1 MAKKSSAVDANVQHV
16 VAVRMRVI
24 GVGNLQLTLSDLDD
38 ITSYNMVP
46 LVMAAANNIEP
57 NRLANFQS
65 QRVRLTGQVTEVD
78 EYFSISKIIIYAK
91 AIAMEYPG

>member
-1 MAKKSSAVDANVQHV
+1 MAKKAAAIDANIQHV
-16 VAVRMRVI
+16 VAVRMRVV
-24 GVGNLQLTLSDLDD
+24 GVGSLQLTLSDLDD
-38 ITSYNMVP
+38 ISSYTMVP
-46 LVMAAANNIEP
+46 ITMAAVNNIEP

-91 AIAMEYPG
+91 SIAMEYPG